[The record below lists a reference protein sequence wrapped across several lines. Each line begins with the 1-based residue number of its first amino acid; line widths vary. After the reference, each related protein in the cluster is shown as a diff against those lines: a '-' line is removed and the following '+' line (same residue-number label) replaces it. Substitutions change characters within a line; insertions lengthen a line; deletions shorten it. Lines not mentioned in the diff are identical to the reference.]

1 MTTTLSPDSQIC
13 SIALIGDNH
22 FGYMGYRS
30 SVSPQVVYNKGTI
43 GFVVNDWRNENNQ
56 VTDYLFAFYY
66 SLKRA
71 KRMQMQIH

>member
-30 SVSPQVVYNKGTI
+30 SVSPQVVIITAI
-43 GFVVNDWRNENNQ
+43 GSVVGDWETKIIR
-56 VTDYLFAFYY
+56 
-66 SLKRA
+66 SLVIFLHFI
-71 KRMQMQIH
+71 IH